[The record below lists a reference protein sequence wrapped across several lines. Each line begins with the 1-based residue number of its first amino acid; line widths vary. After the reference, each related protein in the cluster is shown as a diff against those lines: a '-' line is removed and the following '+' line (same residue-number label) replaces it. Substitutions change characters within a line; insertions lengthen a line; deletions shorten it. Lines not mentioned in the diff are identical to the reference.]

1 MDEDYARLLRDWLLA
16 DPGAPRPRSESDD
29 VEIPAP
35 RLSEENRRRNAAEGR
50 TAAEGCGPGRP
61 RDAECR
67 GEVEGPGLPRDPQ
80 SRSEVEGRTEAEGRD
95 PAQARDP
102 ESRGEAEGRTETEG
116 RGPGQ
121 LRDPECR
128 SEVEARAEA
137 EDCGPGQ
144 PRDPVSRSE
153 VQGRTE
159 TEGRGPGQLRDPV
172 SRSEVEARAE
182 AEGYGPAQPRDAEC
196 RGEVEGRT
204 EAEDRGPAQ
213 PRDPVSRSEA
223 EERSRWNH
231 PSNWH
236 RRKAARAEIRDR
248 VAEPEEW
255 SGNQP
260 DGRSR
265 LTEPDK
271 LHWPRRDPDQ
281 VMEPSRWSRLDEQDS
296 WTQLDDAVNRSRRRE
311 LDQAH
316 RHDDPENRSR

>member
-16 DPGAPRPRSESDD
+16 DPGAPPPRSESDD

-35 RLSEENRRRNAAEGR
+35 RLSEENRRRTAAEGR
-50 TAAEGCGPGRP
+50 TTAEDRSGPGRP
-61 RDAECR
+61 RDAEC
-67 GEVEGPGLPRDPQ
+67 
-80 SRSEVEGRTEAEGRD
+80 RSEVEGRTEAEGRGPGQARD
-95 PAQARDP
+95 PECRGEVEGRAEAEDRGPAQPCDP
-102 ESRGEAEGRTETEG
+102 ESRGEVEARTEAEGC
-116 RGPGQ
+116 GPGQ
-121 LRDPECR
+121 LRDAVSR
-128 SEVEARAEA
+128 SEVEGRTEA

-144 PRDPVSRSE
+144 S
-153 VQGRTE
+153 
-159 TEGRGPGQLRDPV
+159 
-172 SRSEVEARAE
+172 
-182 AEGYGPAQPRDAEC
+182 RDAEC
-196 RGEVEGRT
+196 RGEVEGRAEVEGRGSGQQRDAESRSEVEART

-265 LTEPDK
+265 LTEPDEPN
-271 LHWPRRDPDQ
+271 WPRRDPDQ

-316 RHDDPENRSR
+316 RNDDPENRSR